1 MREILHIIS
10 LSTMLAMTIVV
21 FLTFVVAY
29 ASPSKSAFVLIN
41 ELGEADVE
49 LMLLGFLLM
58 LNTATTVTLSK
69 GIFTNYKE
77 RQILQ
82 KLRFIRRNKRY
93 FRELAKI
100 RPYSITYEN

>member
-1 MREILHIIS
+1 
-10 LSTMLAMTIVV
+10 MLAMTAIV

-41 ELGEADVE
+41 ELGEADLE
-49 LMLLGFLLM
+49 LMLLSFLLM

-69 GIFTNYKE
+69 GIYSGHKE

-82 KLRFIRRNKRY
+82 KLRFMRRNKRY

-100 RPYSITYEN
+100 KAYSVTTYEN